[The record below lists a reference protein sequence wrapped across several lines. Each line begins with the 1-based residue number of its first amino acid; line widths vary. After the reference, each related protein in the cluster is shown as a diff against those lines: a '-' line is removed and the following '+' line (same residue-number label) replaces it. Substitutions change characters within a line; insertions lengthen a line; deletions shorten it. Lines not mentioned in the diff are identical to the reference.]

1 MANLGANRYGKRDV
15 RLVKVTRTPG
25 RCELKEIT
33 ANIYL
38 EGNFEDCFRTGD
50 NSQILPTDTMK
61 NTVYALAR
69 KSSLDPIEEFG
80 LQLVKHLL
88 STNSFA
94 ERVRVELVESLWS
107 RIMVDGKPHPASFER
122 RGPATRTT
130 SLSGTR
136 ERVLVASGV
145 NHLVLLKT
153 ADSAFEGFVW
163 DRFTTLS
170 ETKDRLLGSDIHAEW
185 RYAGTQLPY
194 NELWKCVMESLTAA
208 FAKHKSRSVQH
219 TLFEMGQAVLAAVAP
234 VEEIYLRMPN
244 KHCHAADLSPF
255 GLDNPNEIFVPV
267 DEPSGFIEAR
277 VTR

>member
-145 NHLVLLKT
+145 DHLVLLKT

-185 RYAGTQLPY
+185 RYAGTQLPF
-194 NELWKCVMESLTAA
+194 NELWKCVMEALTAA